1 MDIANENGFTPIYAA
16 AVGGHTEV
24 FREFLNRGARVD
36 IANEDSCTSLY
47 LAALYDHV
55 DVR

>member
-1 MDIANENGFTPIYAA
+1 VDIANENGFTPIYAA